1 PRPCTRP
8 WAAPCV
14 RPSASRATWCPAPR
28 GSCDG
33 GRRFPSPL
41 GGEGGSRSE
50 TDEGDVD
57 VTLRPVACG
66 RSPLIRAPPAP
77 TFSPEGR
84 RKIRR
89 GRRAVNVTLIGYGSG
104 NVASVRFALER
115 LGARVRITDD
125 PADVDEAERIILP
138 GVGAAGYAMQRL
150 KALDLI
156 EPLRRFQRPLLGVCL
171 GQQLLCE
178 TSAEDEDAENGGAD
192 LLGLIPG
199 RVEAILPAPSRPS
212 PHMGWSRLT
221 TRRDDPLLDGVK
233 DGDWAYFVHGYVC
246 P

>member
-1 PRPCTRP
+1 M
-8 WAAPCV
+8 
-14 RPSASRATWCPAPR
+14 
-28 GSCDG
+28 
-33 GRRFPSPL
+33 
-41 GGEGGSRSE
+41 
-50 TDEGDVD
+50 
-57 VTLRPVACG
+57 
-66 RSPLIRAPPAP
+66 
-77 TFSPEGR
+77 
-84 RKIRR
+84 
-89 GRRAVNVTLIGYGSG
+89 NVTLIGYGSG

-115 LGARVRITDD
+115 LGARVRITDA

-171 GQQLLCE
+171 GQQLLFDA
-178 TSAEDEDAENGGAD
+178 SAEDEEAENGGAD

-246 P
+246 PDGPATLAAADYGIAVPAMVNSANRWGCQFHPERSAALGARILKNFLELPA